1 MNATWVYAALGIL
14 FWSIV
19 LSAQTSTTTVLSAV
33 TPSPAVYGSS
43 VSLSAQV
50 TPVGASGSVTFMDGV
65 TMLGFGS
72 INGSGIA
79 QLSTKTLP
87 AGSHSLRAVFGG
99 DTNGFQPSKSS
110 VIPYLVTVVPGGAF
124 SSATN

>member
-1 MNATWVYAALGIL
+1 MKPRWVYAALAISM
-14 FWSIV
+14 WSAA
-19 LSAQTSTTTVLSAV
+19 LNAQTSTTTALTAL

-43 VSLSAQV
+43 VVLSAQV
-50 TPVGASGSVTFMDGV
+50 SPAGAAGSVAFMDGV

-72 INGSGIA
+72 INGGGFA
-79 QLSTKTLP
+79 QLTTKSLP

-110 VIPYLVTVVPGGAF
+110 LVPYVVSVVPGGAF
-124 SSATN
+124 GSTT